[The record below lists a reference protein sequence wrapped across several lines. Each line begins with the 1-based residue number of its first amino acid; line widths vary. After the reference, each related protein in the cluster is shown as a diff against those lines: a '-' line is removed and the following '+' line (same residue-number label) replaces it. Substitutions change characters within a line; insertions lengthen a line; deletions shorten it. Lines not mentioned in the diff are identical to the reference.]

1 MRRAPHALAALL
13 GAGLLALPEASGAA
27 ADDPVAATGAP
38 ADSADSDAPPDP
50 WEGFNRPIFRF
61 NDFLS
66 RHALE
71 PVGRGWRWL
80 VPEFARR
87 GLENLFEN
95 VGTPLVL
102 VNDLLQGKPRAAGV
116 DLARLLVNVSLGP
129 AGLLLDP
136 AQEEL
141 GLDPNDEDFG
151 QTFGVWGI
159 PAGPYLVLPLL
170 GSSSPR
176 DTAGLVVSSAA
187 YYPLGLV
194 VPFYA
199 TAGARAVDVV
209 NTYSFSAD
217 DIATERA
224 EAFDWYAAVRNAH
237 VSHREDQ
244 VRDRA
249 EPEEGSGDEDDD
261 LYFSEDEEDPEE

>member
-1 MRRAPHALAALL
+1 VRRAPHALAALL
-13 GAGLLALPEASGAA
+13 GAGLLALPAGPGA
-27 ADDPVAATGAP
+27 ADDDPAAGAP
-38 ADSADSDAPPDP
+38 ADSAGSDAPPDP
-50 WEGFNRPIFRF
+50 WEGFNRPVFGF

-95 VGTPLVL
+95 VGTPLVF
-102 VNDLLQGKPRAAGV
+102 VNDLLQAKPKQAGV
-116 DLARLLVNVSLGP
+116 DLARLLLNSSIGL
-129 AGLLLDP
+129 AGLMDP
-136 AQEEL
+136 AESI
-141 GLDPNDEDFG
+141 GLEANDEDFG

-176 DTAGLVVSSAA
+176 DTAGLVVGSAA

-217 DIATERA
+217 DIAEERE

-237 VSHREDQ
+237 VSHRENQ

-249 EPEEGSGDEDDD
+249 EPEEGSGDEEDD
-261 LYFSEDEEDPEE
+261 LYFSEDEEEPEE